1 MTDVRMR
8 RLHTGQQFVR
18 AHARRFNTL
27 RCGRRFGKTEF
38 GLDRLAMPPNGII
51 SGRPVAWFAP
61 TYKYLVDVWSQAD
74 ELFDPAIVSRDKQN
88 HILYM
93 HNGARIDF
101 WTLEDPKAGR
111 SRKYAHAIIDEAA
124 LARNLREAWEQSIR
138 PTLTDYR
145 GSADFL
151 GTPKGRDY
159 FAELCDRGTWRKRL
173 PDGRE
178 VDCLPSDEGAR
189 PVVAKADGSPAFPD
203 FQAFHLPTLAN
214 PFIDPEEVAAAE
226 AELPSLVFRQE
237 YLAEF
242 VDFAGTV
249 VKREWIRWGN
259 PLERWREEQLT
270 TCAGGDLAVKFSETS
285 DYTAVVVL
293 SRDPDGYYW
302 VRFAQRARL
311 PFRDQLRMFATVGS
325 IFKVRAIYIEEVA
338 YQAVAVQELLATTT
352 LPVFGFQPDKSKFTR
367 FLAMQSRFQRG
378 LIVYDESV
386 DPAFYGE
393 ILAFTGDEK
402 HDAHDDYVD
411 ALVMAYHACN
421 AVWVDQ
427 AQGGAGDRIAVA
439 GASID
444 TSKGWGT
451 VRVTPR

>member
-1 MTDVRMR
+1 MKAQVRMR
-8 RLHTGQQFVR
+8 RLHPGQRYVVR
-18 AHARRFNTL
+18 RARRFNTL
-27 RCGRRFGKTEF
+27 RCGRRFGKTEL
-38 GLDRLAMPPNGII
+38 GIDRLAMPPNGIAA
-51 SGRPVAWFAP
+51 GRPVAWFAP
-61 TYKYLVDVWSQAD
+61 TYKYLIEVYAQVD
-74 ELFDPAIVSRDKQN
+74 ELFDKAISKRDRQN
-88 HILYM
+88 HILSLR
-93 HNGARIDF
+93 NGARIDF
-101 WTLEDPKAGR
+101 WTLDDTKAGR
-111 SRKYAHAIIDEAA
+111 GRKYAHVIVDEAT
-124 LARNLREAWEQSIR
+124 LVRNLREAWEQSIR

-151 GTPKGRDY
+151 ATPKGRDY
-159 FAELCDRGTWRKRL
+159 FAELCDRGTWIRRTE
-173 PDGRE
+173 DGRDVE
-178 VDCLPSDEGAR
+178 CMPDDPGAR
-189 PVVAKADGSPAFPD
+189 PMIANPDGTPKFPD
-203 FQAFHLPTLAN
+203 YQAFHMPTSMN
-214 PFIDPEEVAAAE
+214 PFIDPAELATVE

-259 PLERWREEQLT
+259 PLDRWSEAQLI
-270 TCAGGDLAVKFSETS
+270 TCAGGDVASKFADTN

-338 YQAVAVQELLATTT
+338 YQAVAIQELLAETT

-378 LIVYDESV
+378 LIVFDESI

-421 AVWVDQ
+421 AVWVGQ
-427 AQGGAGDRIAVA
+427 EAGGAGARIAVP

-444 TSKGWGT
+444 TSVGWGA
-451 VRVTPR
+451 VKVPR